1 MTDPFVRSGR
11 GIRVFLSDEE
21 RAALESL
28 PDAIA
33 AAGDA
38 GGRLDYRAHPDDPEA
53 EDRYRR
59 LVGDG
64 LDTMREADRRRFL
77 DTLSDTTLDGET
89 AEAWMRVVG
98 EARLVLAQRLG
109 IEEDGWEEDHDPSTS
124 PDDALLAYLGYVQ
137 DSLVRTLE

>member
-1 MTDPFVRSGR
+1 VTDPFVRSGR
-11 GIRVFLSDEE
+11 RIRVFLSDEE
-21 RAALESL
+21 RAALAAL

-53 EDRYRR
+53 EQRYRR
-59 LVGDG
+59 LVSDG

-77 DTLSDTTLDGET
+77 DTLTDTSLDDDT

-109 IEEDGWEEDHDPSTS
+109 IDEDGWEEEHDPSAS
-124 PDDALLAYLGYVQ
+124 PDHALLAYLGYVQ
-137 DSLVRTLE
+137 DSLVRTVE